1 MLRRLKFSGY
11 ISTKE
16 RNDIRK
22 GIAFFI
28 YGLENTMVYQMN
40 GTPRDSFREVI
51 SLKLMQLDDK
61 DMAIHIIT
69 QKSFILILN
78 PNF

>member
-51 SLKLMQLDDK
+51 SLKLM
-61 DMAIHIIT
+61 
-69 QKSFILILN
+69 
-78 PNF
+78 